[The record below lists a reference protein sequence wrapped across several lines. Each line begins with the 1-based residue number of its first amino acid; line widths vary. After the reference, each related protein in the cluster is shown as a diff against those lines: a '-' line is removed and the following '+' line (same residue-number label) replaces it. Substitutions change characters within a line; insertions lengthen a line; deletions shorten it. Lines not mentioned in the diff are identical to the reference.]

1 MTALIS
7 TFGGSLFLLSL
18 FFAFKEWEIKRSS
31 TTTLTLF
38 LQRHSPVVRDH
49 FLHIRGRVVHFV
61 VLVVQAVRDIVLYVF
76 HTLLT
81 WGRTIVVL
89 VAAHMIRA
97 ARGEKLV
104 AQGKVSSEYFKHL
117 YDHKKKIQGGISQ
130 ENPVE

>member
-18 FFAFKEWEIKRSS
+18 FFAFKELEMKRG
-31 TTTLTLF
+31 TTTALTLF
-38 LQRHSPVVRDH
+38 FQRHSPAAHER
-49 FLHIRGRVVHFV
+49 FLRARGYVVHLVLSV
-61 VLVVQAVRDIVLYVF
+61 VHAVRDLVLFVLRI
-76 HTLLT
+76 LLT
-81 WGRTIVVL
+81 WGRTAVVVL
-89 VAAHMIRA
+89 AAHMIRA

-117 YDHKKKIQGGISQ
+117 HDHKKKIQGGISE